1 MSDLD
6 GLMKLIPIG
15 DIAKKLGINEQQA
28 QSAVKQVI
36 PTLIG
41 GMAANAKDD
50 SGAQSLEKA
59 LAAHG
64 TKATAAATSV
74 DEIDTDDGAKIV
86 KNVFG
91 GKQHDVASEVAKK
104 NPDANVTGDLIGKV
118 LPIVAPIVLS
128 WVGSLFLGQKSA
140 PSAAAKPGASATGGI
155 GGLLGGLLGGSG
167 GQDVVGGLIGGLL
180 GGGKR

>member
-1 MSDLD
+1 MSNLD

-28 QSAVKQVI
+28 ESAIQQVV

-41 GMAANAKDD
+41 GMAANAKDA

-64 TKATAAATSV
+64 TKATASTV

-91 GKQHDVASEVAKK
+91 GKQNAVASEVANK
-104 NPDANVTGDLIGKV
+104 NPDASVTSDLIGKV
-118 LPIVAPIVLS
+118 LPMVAPIVLS
-128 WVGSLFLGQKSA
+128 WVGSQFLGKTAA
-140 PSAAAKPGASATGGI
+140 PSAGAKPDASATGGI

-167 GQDVVGGLIGGLL
+167 GQDVVGGLIGGLF